1 MAITKE
7 ALYKAQV
14 LAQRGVLNAPDS
26 FKIAAIELLLS
37 VCNGC
42 GAAGSFF
49 RPPSTI
55 YGVDITPACQ
65 IHDFA
70 FYLGQT
76 LKEFNTAND
85 QFYDNIKVLLDM
97 SPGFIKPK
105 HLMAARALIYY
116 KAVCWFGL
124 SAFYA
129 GKIKVKKAIAKVK
142 KT

>member
-1 MAITKE
+1 MAVTKE
-7 ALYKAQV
+7 GLYSAQV
-14 LAQRGVLNAPDS
+14 LAQRGILDAPKA

-76 LKEFNTAND
+76 LKEFNKANS
-85 QFYDNIKVLLDM
+85 QFYKNIKVLLDI
-97 SPGFIKPK
+97 SPSFIKPK

-124 SAFYA
+124 RAFYA
-129 GKIKVKKAIAKVK
+129 GKVKVKQAIKKVK
-142 KT
+142 L